1 VAVTEPEEA
10 KADNIP
16 DGTEVFAEWKEGPH
30 RVIERRPGPGEEVEV
45 EVQRNAYGP
54 SDTERLTRA
63 FRGGHAVAHHAADTF
78 IGELMRQVP
87 HDVEASPEGARS
99 CNDVGASQLSDQ
111 NSLHP
116 HGEGAVHS
124 PDSAQD
130 EDDEWVSDQSSP
142 ADTSVEKGQHA
153 KTSRVSKRRRSDRHR
168 SSVHHHSRLP
178 HPTPISRSTSTN
190 SGVTVATDPPPLAP
204 DLPSLPAPGPSSS
217 PTDADEEPRGRTPLS
232 AAPSS
237 SAARR
242 QPRHMRIVSLRGSA
256 AGSREVSPARSVR
269 WADTGAGSSPA
280 TARWPQS
287 PSAQGSRA
295 PSPGPPT
302 PGEPMEHDLS

>member
-1 VAVTEPEEA
+1 M
-10 KADNIP
+10 
-16 DGTEVFAEWKEGPH
+16 
-30 RVIERRPGPGEEVEV
+30 
-45 EVQRNAYGP
+45 
-54 SDTERLTRA
+54 ERLTRA
-63 FRGGHAVAHHAADTF
+63 FRGGHAAVHRAADAF
-78 IGELMRQVP
+78 IGEVTRQVP
-87 HDVEASPEGARS
+87 HDVETSLKGASGLRS
-99 CNDVGASQLSDQ
+99 SNDVGASQLLHQ

-116 HGEGAVHS
+116 HGEGVAVHS
-124 PDSAQD
+124 PDSAQVLNSSAEPDIAAVRQD

-142 ADTSVEKGQHA
+142 EDAPVEKGQHA

-168 SSVHHHSRLP
+168 SSAHVHHHSHLP
-178 HPTPISRSTSTN
+178 HPTPISVSTSTN
-190 SGVTVATDPPPLAP
+190 SGVTAATDPPPLAP

-302 PGEPMEHDLS
+302 PGEPVEHDLS